1 MSSVATRPALS
12 VKRLVAM
19 VDDLGELNARISVL
33 VKQADALK
41 KSLKLSGFDEVI
53 GTSFRAVISTRTTAR
68 LDTDLVRGILS
79 PFEVDACTV
88 ESTSTS
94 ISLYDL

>member
-1 MSSVATRPALS
+1 MSSVATAPVLS
-12 VKRLVAM
+12 VKRLTTM
-19 VDDLGELNARISVL
+19 VDTLGELNARISVL
-33 VKQADALK
+33 TKQADALK
-41 KSLKLSGFDEVI
+41 KSLKTSGFDEVI

-68 LDTDLVRGILS
+68 LDTELVRGILS

>member
-1 MSSVATRPALS
+1 MPPVATRPALS
-12 VKRLVAM
+12 VKRLTAM

-41 KSLKLSGFDEVI
+41 KSLKTSGFDEVI
-53 GTSFRAVISTRTTAR
+53 GTSFRAVISTKTTAR
-68 LDTDLVRGILS
+68 LDSGLVRGILS
-79 PFEVDACTV
+79 PSEVDACTI

>member
-1 MSSVATRPALS
+1 MSSVATRPTLS
-12 VKRLVAM
+12 VKRLTAM
-19 VDDLGELNARISVL
+19 VDNLGELNARISVL
-33 VKQADALK
+33 TKQADAIK
-41 KSLKLSGFDEVI
+41 KSLKSSGYDEVI

-68 LDTDLVRGILS
+68 IDAGLVRGILS
-79 PFEVDACTV
+79 PAEVDACTV

>member
-1 MSSVATRPALS
+1 MSAVATRPALS
-12 VKRLVAM
+12 VKRLTAM

-33 VKQADALK
+33 AKQADALK
-41 KSLKLSGFDEVI
+41 KSLKLCGFDEVI

-68 LDTDLVRGILS
+68 LDSELVRSILS
-79 PFEVDACTV
+79 PAEVDACTV